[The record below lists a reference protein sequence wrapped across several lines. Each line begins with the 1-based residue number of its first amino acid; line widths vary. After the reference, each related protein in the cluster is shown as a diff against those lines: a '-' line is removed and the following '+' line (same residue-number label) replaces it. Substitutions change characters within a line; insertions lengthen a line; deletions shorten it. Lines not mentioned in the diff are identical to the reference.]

1 MPIVNGYCTLAQ
13 VKAALRLTDNADDT
27 LLESAIQSASRRIDG
42 YCNRWFYKTNQTAV
56 QVYPAS
62 IYECGV
68 LNDIANS
75 SVTVKIDSL
84 GDGSYA
90 TTWTQGQQYQL
101 EPLNTAI
108 TGKPYRRI
116 VCINGY
122 SFPFANDKPL
132 VQVTAQWGWNA
143 IPSDVE
149 QACILLSMRQF
160 ARLNAALGVVGFADM
175 AIQVRAVD
183 PDVRDLLQQ
192 FVLPTAGAGTV

>member
-27 LLESAIQSASRRIDG
+27 LLESAIQSASRRIDEE
-42 YCNRWFYKTNQTAV
+42 CNRWFYKTAQTPV

-75 SVTVKIDSL
+75 SVTVKIDSV

-101 EPLNTAI
+101 EPLNTVI

-122 SFPFANDKPL
+122 SFPIADDKPL

-143 IPSDVE
+143 VPSDVE

-183 PDVRDLLQQ
+183 PDVRDLLHSYK
-192 FVLPTAGAGTV
+192 LITAGAGGS

>member
-27 LLESAIQSASRRIDG
+27 LLESAIQSASRRIDEE
-42 YCNRWFYKTNQTAV
+42 CNRWFYKTNQTPV

-75 SVTVKIDSL
+75 SVTVKIDSV

-101 EPLNTAI
+101 EPLNTVI

-122 SFPFANDKPL
+122 SFPIADDKPL

-143 IPSDVE
+143 VPSDVE

-183 PDVRDLLQQ
+183 PDVRDLLHSYK
-192 FVLPTAGAGTV
+192 LITAGAGGS

>member
-27 LLESAIQSASRRIDG
+27 LLESAIQSASRRIDEE
-42 YCNRWFYKTNQTAV
+42 CNRWFYKTNQTPV

-75 SVTVKIDSL
+75 SVTVKIDSA

-101 EPLNTAI
+101 EPLNTVI

-116 VCINGY
+116 VAINGY
-122 SFPFANDKPL
+122 SFPVAYDKPL

-143 IPSDVE
+143 VPSDVE

-183 PDVRDLLQQ
+183 PDVRDLLHSYK
-192 FVLPTAGAGTV
+192 LITAGAGGS

>member
-27 LLESAIQSASRRIDG
+27 LLESAIQSASRRIDEE
-42 YCNRWFYKTNQTAV
+42 CNRWFYKTNQTPV

-75 SVTVKIDSL
+75 SVTVKIDSV

-101 EPLNTAI
+101 EPLNTVI

-122 SFPFANDKPL
+122 SFPIADDKPL

-143 IPSDVE
+143 VPSDVE

-183 PDVRDLLQQ
+183 PDVRDLLHSYK
-192 FVLPTAGAGTV
+192 LITAGAGGA